1 MNLNDKNSGPSIL
14 IVDDEWL
21 IAFNLQVSLQK
32 LGYLIA
38 GTARTADEALELAER
53 TKPDLILMDIRI
65 EGELDGIQAAERIQ
79 KRMDVPV
86 IFMTAFADEETFNR
100 AVDKASLFGYISK
113 PFQPQALKN
122 SIEIAL
128 KQQQRFGKA
137 REEGKEFRD
146 VIQNIGEGAISLDRE
161 GKILFMNRTA
171 EALTGWSLADVQ
183 GESGDKVLSLSTD
196 DGENLRTKIGGIKPD
211 HVKYIP
217 SLLTRK
223 NGSRIQVAFRVSPV
237 RDEEGDIA
245 GSIITLSELS
255 SLSVSEKEIS
265 EMEKVIQSERRL
277 DSIQK
282 LAAGLA
288 HEINNPLMGI
298 INYGHII
305 RNHKGGDADTK
316 NYARLVIEQGERIAA
331 IIRNLLLFSRKDPEQ
346 PVQTNVKQLVGSVE
360 GMISEM
366 LKSQEIQL
374 EKQIPE
380 DLEVLLRPNQIR
392 EVLYNILYYYSENQ
406 KKALIHLKAAVDN
419 GDGEP
424 STLKVLVS
432 GKLGVDLNFS
442 EESRFEPFENF
453 RSNDARIG
461 MGLSVCYGI
470 LQANRG
476 QLLLKKS
483 DAGWDFII
491 QVPV

>member
-1 MNLNDKNSGPSIL
+1 MNPSENNSSPSIL

-32 LGYLIA
+32 LGYRIS
-38 GTARTADEALELAER
+38 GTARTADEALEVAER

-79 KRMDVPV
+79 KKMDVPV

-100 AVDKASLFGYISK
+100 AVDKASMFGYISK

-146 VIQNIGEGAISLDRE
+146 VIQNIGEGAVSLDRE

-171 EALTGWSLADVQ
+171 EALTGWFLSDVQ
-183 GESGDKVLSLSTD
+183 GENGEKVLSLSTD
-196 DGENLRTKIGGIKPD
+196 AGENIKTGIGKPD
-211 HVKYIP
+211 HLKYIP

-223 NGSRIQVAFRVSPV
+223 NGSRIQVAFRVSPI
-237 RDEEGDIA
+237 RDEDGTIA

-331 IIRNLLLFSRKDPEQ
+331 IIRNLVLFSRKDPEQ
-346 PVQTNVKQLVGSVE
+346 PIQTNIKQLVGSVE
-360 GMISEM
+360 DMITEM

-374 EKQIPE
+374 EKNVPE
-380 DLEVLLRPNQIR
+380 DLEVSIRPNQIR

-406 KKALIHLKAAVDN
+406 KKGRIHLKAALDV
-419 GDGEP
+419 GDIP
-424 STLKVLVS
+424 ILKILVS
-432 GKLGVDLNFS
+432 GKLGIELNLS

-483 DAGWDFII
+483 NSGWDFIVQI
-491 QVPV
+491 PV

>member
-1 MNLNDKNSGPSIL
+1 MNPNDPISAPSIL

-32 LGYLIA
+32 LGYSIA

-79 KRMDVPV
+79 KKMDVPV

-100 AVDKASLFGYISK
+100 AVDRASMFGYISK
-113 PFQPQALKN
+113 PFQPTALKN

-137 REEGKEFRD
+137 REEGKEARD
-146 VIQNIGEGAISLDRE
+146 VIQNISEGAISLDRD

-171 EALTGWSLADVQ
+171 ESLTGWLLSDVQ
-183 GESGDKVLSLSTD
+183 GESGEKVLSLSTD
-196 DGENLRTKIGGIKPD
+196 EGVNIRTGVGSVKPS
-211 HVKYIP
+211 HLKYIP

-223 NGSRIQVAFRVSPV
+223 NGTRIQVAFRVSPV
-237 RDEEGDIA
+237 RDEEGSIA
-245 GSIITLSELS
+245 GSIITLSELAT
-255 SLSVSEKEIS
+255 LTVSEKEIS

-316 NYARLVIEQGERIAA
+316 NYARLVIEQGERIAS
-331 IIRNLLLFSRKDPEQ
+331 IIRNLVLFSRQDAEQ
-346 PVQTNVKQLVGSVE
+346 PISTNVRKLVSSVE

-366 LKSQEIQL
+366 LKSHEIQL
-374 EKQIPE
+374 EIEIPQ
-380 DLEVLLRPNQIR
+380 DLEVQLRPNQIR
-392 EVLYNILYYYSENQ
+392 EVLYNILYYYTENQ
-406 KKALIHLKAAVDN
+406 KKAKIQMKATLDGTETAQLKI
-419 GDGEP
+419 
-424 STLKVLVS
+424 LVS
-432 GKLGVDLNFS
+432 GKLNINVD

-476 QLLLKKS
+476 QLLLKKTG
-483 DAGWDFII
+483 AGWDFII
-491 QVPV
+491 QIPV

>member
-1 MNLNDKNSGPSIL
+1 MNPSENNSSPSIL

-32 LGYLIA
+32 LGYRIS
-38 GTARTADEALELAER
+38 GTARTADEALEVAER

-79 KRMDVPV
+79 KKMDVPV

-100 AVDKASLFGYISK
+100 AVDKASMFGYISK

-171 EALTGWSLADVQ
+171 EALTGWALSDVQ
-183 GESGDKVLSLSTD
+183 GENGERVLSLSTD
-196 DGENLRTKIGGIKPD
+196 DGENIRTGIGKPD
-211 HVKYIP
+211 QLKYIP

-223 NGSRIQVAFRVSPV
+223 NGSRIQVAFRVSPI
-237 RDEEGDIA
+237 RDEDGTIA

-305 RNHKGGDADTK
+305 RNHKGGDSDTK

-331 IIRNLLLFSRKDPEQ
+331 IIRNLVLFSRKDPEQ

-360 GMISEM
+360 DMISEM

-374 EKQIPE
+374 EKNIPD
-380 DLEVLLRPNQIR
+380 DLEVSIRPNQIR

-406 KKALIHLKAAVDN
+406 KKARIHLKAALDA
-419 GDGEP
+419 GEN
-424 STLKVLVS
+424 SILKVLVS
-432 GKLGVDLNFS
+432 GKLGVELNLN

-483 DAGWDFII
+483 NSGWDFII
-491 QVPV
+491 QIPV

>member
-1 MNLNDKNSGPSIL
+1 MNPSENNSSPSIL

-32 LGYLIA
+32 LGYRIS
-38 GTARTADEALELAER
+38 GTARTADEALEVAER

-79 KRMDVPV
+79 KKMDVPV

-100 AVDKASLFGYISK
+100 AVDKASMFGYISK

-171 EALTGWSLADVQ
+171 EALTGWALSDVQ
-183 GESGDKVLSLSTD
+183 GENGERVLSLSTD
-196 DGENLRTKIGGIKPD
+196 DGENIRTGIGKPD
-211 HVKYIP
+211 QLKYIP

-223 NGSRIQVAFRVSPV
+223 NGSRIQVAFRVSPI
-237 RDEEGDIA
+237 RDEDGTIA

-305 RNHKGGDADTK
+305 RNHKGGDSDTK

-331 IIRNLLLFSRKDPEQ
+331 IIRNLVLFSRKDPEQ

-360 GMISEM
+360 DMISEM

-374 EKQIPE
+374 EKNIPD
-380 DLEVLLRPNQIR
+380 DLEVSIRPNQIR

-406 KKALIHLKAAVDN
+406 KKGRIHLKAALDA
-419 GDGEP
+419 GET
-424 STLKVLVS
+424 SFLKVLIS
-432 GKLGVDLNFS
+432 GKLDLNLS

-483 DAGWDFII
+483 NSGWDFII
-491 QVPV
+491 QIPV

>member
-1 MNLNDKNSGPSIL
+1 MELSDTHPIPSIL

-32 LGYLIA
+32 LGYRIA
-38 GTARTADEALELAER
+38 GTARTADEALEQAER
-53 TKPDLILMDIRI
+53 HKPDLILMDIRI

-79 KRMDVPV
+79 KKMDVPV

-100 AVDKASLFGYISK
+100 AVDKASIFGYISK

-128 KQQQRFGKA
+128 KQQRRFGKA

-146 VIQNIGEGAISLDRE
+146 VIQNIGEGTISLDRD

-171 EALTGWSLADVQ
+171 ESLTGWSLSEVQ
-183 GESGDKVLSLSTD
+183 GTSGEKVLILSTD
-196 DGENLRTKIGGIKPD
+196 AGENLNTEAISAKL
-211 HVKYIP
+211 HHLKYIP

-223 NGSRIQVAFRVSPV
+223 DGTRIQVAFRVSPI
-237 RDEEGDIA
+237 RDEKGSIA
-245 GSIITLSELS
+245 GSILTLSELS
-255 SLSVSEKEIS
+255 SISVSEQEIS
-265 EMEKVIQSERRL
+265 EMERVIQSERRL

-305 RNHKGGDADTK
+305 RNHTGGDADTK
-316 NYARLVIEQGERIAA
+316 NYARLVIEQGERIAS
-331 IIRNLLLFSRKDPEQ
+331 IIRNLVLFSRQDPEQ
-346 PVQTNVKQLVGSVE
+346 PVDTNVKQLVVSVE
-360 GMISEM
+360 GMISQM
-366 LKSQEIQL
+366 LKSKEIL
-374 EKQIPE
+374 LDTSISDSLNVK
-380 DLEVLLRPNQIR
+380 LRPNQVR

-406 KKALIHLKAAVDN
+406 KKAQIHLRADLEA
-419 GDGEP
+419 GENP
-424 STLKVLVS
+424 YLKLLVS
-432 GKLGVDLNFS
+432 GKLELNLS

-483 DAGWDFII
+483 EAGWDFIVKI
-491 QVPV
+491 PV

>member
-1 MNLNDKNSGPSIL
+1 MDTLENPPSPSIL

-32 LGYLIA
+32 LGYQIA
-38 GTARTADEALELAER
+38 GTARTADEALDLAER

-86 IFMTAFADEETFNR
+86 IFMTAFADDETFNR
-100 AVDKASLFGYISK
+100 AVDKASMFGYIAK

-137 REEGKEFRD
+137 KEEGKEFRD
-146 VIQNIGEGAISLDRE
+146 VIQNIGEGAISFDRD

-171 EALTGWSLADVQ
+171 EALTGWMLSEVQ
-183 GESGDKVLSLSTD
+183 GEAGEKVLTLSTD
-196 DGENLRTKIGGIKPD
+196 SGENIKAGNLSGKLN

-223 NGSRIQVAFRVSPV
+223 DGTRIQIAFRVSPI
-237 RDEEGDIA
+237 RDEQTNVV

-255 SLSVSEKEIS
+255 SLSVSEKEIT

-305 RNHKGGDADTK
+305 RNHTSGDADTK
-316 NYARLVIEQGERIAA
+316 NYARLVIEQGERIAS
-331 IIRNLLLFSRKDPEQ
+331 IIRNLVLFSRQDPES
-346 PVQTNVKQLVGSVE
+346 PFETNVKKLVNSVE

-366 LKSQEIQL
+366 LKSKNIHLIKE
-374 EKQIPE
+374 IPE
-380 DLEVLLRPNQIR
+380 DLDVQLRPNQIR

-406 KKALIHLKAAVDN
+406 KNAEIHLKA
-419 GDGEP
+419 GLEKGEP
-424 STLKVLVS
+424 SYLKILIS
-432 GKLGVDLNFS
+432 GKLNINLD

-483 DAGWDFII
+483 GSSWDFII

>member
-1 MNLNDKNSGPSIL
+1 MNPSENNSSPSIL

-32 LGYLIA
+32 LGYRIS
-38 GTARTADEALELAER
+38 GTARTADEALEVAER

-79 KRMDVPV
+79 KKMDVPV

-100 AVDKASLFGYISK
+100 AVDKASMFGYISK

-171 EALTGWSLADVQ
+171 EALTGWFLSDVQ
-183 GESGDKVLSLSTD
+183 GENGEKVLSLSTD
-196 DGENLRTKIGGIKPD
+196 AGENIKTGIGKPD
-211 HVKYIP
+211 HLKYIP

-223 NGSRIQVAFRVSPV
+223 NGSRIQVAFRVSPI
-237 RDEEGDIA
+237 RDEDGTIA

-331 IIRNLLLFSRKDPEQ
+331 IIRNLVLFSRKDPEQ

-360 GMISEM
+360 DMISEM

-374 EKQIPE
+374 EKNVPE
-380 DLEVLLRPNQIR
+380 DLEVSIRPNQIR

-406 KKALIHLKAAVDN
+406 KKGRIHLKAALDA
-419 GDGEP
+419 GDIP
-424 STLKVLVS
+424 ILKILVS
-432 GKLGVDLNFS
+432 GKLGIELNLS

-483 DAGWDFII
+483 NSGWDFIVQI
-491 QVPV
+491 PV